1 MRHPPRPRGR
11 HRLNVSAWIWTL
23 LKDSTPVRQPL
34 LRLLFPLLRPATLR
48 GALARAG
55 RFRAPAPLLVLA
67 PAALPATRLGPLA
80 PATLRPAAAFGFCA
94 FTTPGDRS
102 LALARPLA
110 GRPVALPA
118 ARPVAGPA
126 SALSMPCDTFSIG
139 AMPSIE
145 CKEPCQP

>member
-55 RFRAPAPLLVLA
+55 RFRAPALLLVLP

-80 PATLRPAAAFGFCA
+80 PATLRPAAAFGFFA
-94 FTTPGDRS
+94 FTPGDRPS
-102 LALARPLA
+102 AFARPLA

-118 ARPVAGPA
+118 GRPA
-126 SALSMPCDTFSIG
+126 SA
-139 AMPSIE
+139 
-145 CKEPCQP
+145 